1 MSETQEESPT
11 VDSSAARWVSWLS
24 VVLVALAAGATV
36 VLMLHVV
43 ADVVARNVFNWPLP
57 ATLELAQH
65 WWMVLLVF
73 AGLGYA
79 QLRGEHVR
87 ATVLTDRLPESL
99 HRIAEVGALALM
111 TVFAGLIAYY
121 GWGEAAEST
130 AIKETVVAADVPVW
144 PMHWAVPVGA
154 AVLALQCLVSIHR
167 VLTRPHANR
176 DQLVQEEA
184 PR

>member
-1 MSETQEESPT
+1 MSETQGEPR
-11 VDSSAARWVSWLS
+11 VADSSAARWVSRLS
-24 VVLVALAAGATV
+24 VVLVVLAAAATL

-43 ADVVARNVFNWPLP
+43 ADVVARNVFNRPLP
-57 ATLELAQH
+57 ATLELSQH
-65 WWMVLLVF
+65 WWMVLVVF

-87 ATVLTDRLPESL
+87 ATVLTDRLPASVG
-99 HRIAEVGALALM
+99 RIAEVGALVLL

-130 AIKETVVAADVPVW
+130 AIEETVAAADVPVW

-154 AVLALQCLVSIHR
+154 AVLALQCLVSIR
-167 VLTRPHANR
+167 LVLTRPNASR
-176 DQLVQEEA
+176 DLLDQEEA
-184 PR
+184 A